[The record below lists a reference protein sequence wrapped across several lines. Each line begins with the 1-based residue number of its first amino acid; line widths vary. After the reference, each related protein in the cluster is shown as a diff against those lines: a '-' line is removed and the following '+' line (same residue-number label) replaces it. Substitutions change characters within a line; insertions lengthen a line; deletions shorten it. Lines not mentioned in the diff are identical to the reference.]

1 MISRPIR
8 VAIAVAAM
16 CAAAAAQAQGITSE
30 QAKEILNELKQIRQL
45 IEGQAQGA
53 APAPALPVSDKVSM
67 ALPQAGFSMG
77 RADAPLTMVEF
88 TDLQCPFCQS
98 FHNTV
103 FEDLK
108 KNYIDS
114 GKVRFISRDYPL
126 PFHENA
132 MRAAEAAR
140 CGGEQGKFWELRHVM
155 LVNADKLQHDK
166 ILDYAKTLKLEAKA
180 FEACLGSGKY
190 RQSIADDI
198 ALGNAAGVS
207 GTPTFIVGR
216 VQNGQLDGLRI
227 VGAQPYSEFEA
238 KLQEL
243 LAGAPAK

>member
-1 MISRPIR
+1 MINRPIC
-8 VAIAVAAM
+8 VAVAVAAM
-16 CAAAAAQAQGITSE
+16 LAAAAAQAQGITSE

-45 IEGQAQGA
+45 IAGQAQAA
-53 APAPALPVSDKVSM
+53 APAPPVSDKVSM

-98 FHNTV
+98 FHNTA

-108 KNYIDS
+108 KNYIDA

-132 MRAAEAAR
+132 MRAAEAGR
-140 CGGEQGKFWELRHVM
+140 CAGEQGKFWELRDVM
-155 LVNADKLQHDK
+155 IANADKLQQDK
-166 ILDYAKTLKLEAKA
+166 ILDYAKALKLDAKT
-180 FEACLGSGKY
+180 FQTCLGSGKY
-190 RQSIADDI
+190 RQSVADDI

-227 VGAQPYSEFEA
+227 VGAQPYSEFDA

-243 LAGAPAK
+243 LAGAPPK